1 MSFHLKSQNLL
12 ITLRHC
18 VIKMSKVKDKRILKA
33 TRGNQFVMYKG
44 TAIRLPVN
52 FLTET
57 LHSHKGI
64 A

>member
-1 MSFHLKSQNLL
+1 
-12 ITLRHC
+12 
-18 VIKMSKVKDKRILKA
+18 MSKVKDKRILKA

-64 A
+64 AW